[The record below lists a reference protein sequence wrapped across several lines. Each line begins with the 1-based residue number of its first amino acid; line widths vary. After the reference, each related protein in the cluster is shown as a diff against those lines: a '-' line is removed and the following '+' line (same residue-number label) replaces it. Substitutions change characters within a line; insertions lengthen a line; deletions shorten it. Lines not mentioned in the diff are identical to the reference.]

1 MPACPVCNGSGYV
14 HPVLPDGKTDYSRVV
29 VCKCVKKDLNRE
41 RHTRLQKYSN
51 LGSLTHL
58 TFENINPEG
67 RSGDPENRR
76 LFAAAFNATK
86 KFAEK
91 PEGWLV
97 LIGPAGSG
105 KTHLAAAIVN
115 DRIKNGFPAFFIT
128 SADLLDH
135 LRAAF
140 NPSSD
145 MSYDELFEQV
155 RNAPLLVI
163 DDFGSHSG
171 TPWAKEKLDQILN
184 HRFNNLLCTVVT
196 SDIPVN
202 DMDETIRS
210 RFSDTNI
217 SRICV
222 IEEKSNLSSE
232 YEWPS
237 EFKLQKSMTFENF
250 DWHRRNL
257 PIEQQEVLEGAFRL
271 AMDFAK
277 SPEGW
282 RVFVGVTGCGKTHLA
297 AAIVNYRYQ
306 ARQPSLFVVVPEFLD
321 HLRSAFSPDSKL
333 SFDRVF
339 EGVKKA
345 PLLVLDDFGEQ
356 FSTPWAKEKL
366 YQVINYRY
374 NGQLPTIITT
384 RLSIDEIMEQIE
396 STVSS
401 RLIDNKLSTVWNI
414 TAPDYR
420 TDATSAQKKSPRR
433 TARKWD

>member
-1 MPACPVCNGSGYV
+1 
-14 HPVLPDGKTDYSRVV
+14 LPDGKTDYSRVV
-29 VCKCVKKDLNRE
+29 VCRCSKKDLTRQ
-41 RHTRLQKYSN
+41 HFARLQKYSN
-51 LGSLTHL
+51 LGSLTKL
-58 TFENINPEG
+58 TFENIVPEG
-67 RSGDPENRR
+67 RSGDPENRHK
-76 LFAAAFNATK
+76 FTAAFNEAR

-91 PEGWLV
+91 PEGWLI

-105 KTHLAAAIVN
+105 KTHIAAAIAN
-115 DRIKNGFPAFFIT
+115 ERINKGFSAFFIT
-128 SADLLDH
+128 TADLLDH

-140 NPSSD
+140 NPSSE
-145 MSYDELFEQV
+145 MSYDELFDQV
-155 RNAPLLVI
+155 RNAPLLVL
-163 DDFGSHSG
+163 DDFGSHSA

-184 HRFNNLLCTVVT
+184 HRFNDVLSTVIT
-196 SDIPVN
+196 SDIPVS
-202 DMDETIRS
+202 DMDDTVRA
-210 RFSDTNI
+210 RFNDSKI

-232 YEWPS
+232 YEWPP

-257 PIEQQEVLEGAFRL
+257 PAEKQEVLEGAFRL

-306 ARQPSLFVVVPEFLD
+306 ARQPALFIVIPEFLD
-321 HLRSAFSPDSKL
+321 HLRSAFSPESKL

-339 EGVKKA
+339 ERVKKA

-356 FSTPWAKEKL
+356 FSTSWAKEKL

-374 NGQLPTIITT
+374 NAQLPTVITT

-401 RLIDNKLSTVWNI
+401 RLIDNQLSTVWNI

-433 TARKWD
+433 TSRKWD